1 MRGLAYVYA
10 TSYYDLEMSCRFL
23 LKNLNGDQKYAH
35 WKQT

>member
-10 TSYYDLEMSCRFL
+10 SVYYDLDANSRFL

-35 WKQT
+35 WKQA